1 MGTRNLTKV
10 IKHNKVVVAQY
21 GQWDGYPSGQGAT
34 VWFAIKKPGQMEG
47 LDNNLYLT
55 YQPSDDQRM
64 EMSKPFLD
72 GSMPGMMTQDSGK
85 AFGEKYPSLTRDT
98 GADIL
103 NVIAEAT
110 EPVPLYLDIDFENDD
125 LFCEGVYTVNLDNKT
140 FTSKYDGR
148 EVRMSFSEVR
158 TGTLGDYLIRFY
170 PDDPEH
176 VAELVESINRH
187 TLVTTS

>member
-10 IKHNKVVVAQY
+10 IKNNRVVVAQY

-34 VWFAIKKPGQMEG
+34 VFFAIQKPGQMEG

-55 YQPSDDQRM
+55 YEPSDDERM
-64 EMSKPFLD
+64 EMAKPFLD
-72 GSMPGMMTQDSGK
+72 GSMPGMMTYDSGK
-85 AFGEKYPSLTRDT
+85 AYGEKYPSLTRDT
-98 GADIL
+98 GANIL

-140 FTSKYDGR
+140 FTSKFNGQT
-148 EVRMSFSEVR
+148 VRMSFSEVR
-158 TGTLGDYLIRFY
+158 TGTLGDYLIRLY

-176 VAELVESINRH
+176 VDELVASIRRTN
-187 TLVTTS
+187 LVTN

>member
-10 IKHNKVVVAQY
+10 IKDGKVVVAQY

-47 LDNNLYLT
+47 LEANLHLT
-55 YQPSDDQRM
+55 YEPSDDERM
-64 EMSKPFLD
+64 EMAKPFLD
-72 GSMPGMMTQDSGK
+72 GSMPGMMTYDSGK
-85 AFGEKYPSLTRDT
+85 AYGEKYPSLTRDT
-98 GADIL
+98 GASIL

-110 EPVPLYLDIDFENDD
+110 EPVPLYLDIDFENDE

-140 FTSKYDGR
+140 FTSKFDGR
-148 EVRMSFSEVR
+148 TVRMSWAEVR
-158 TGTLGDYLIRFY
+158 TGTIGDYLIRFY

-176 VAELVESINRH
+176 VDELVESIRKTN
-187 TLVTTS
+187 LVTN

>member
-10 IKHNKVVVAQY
+10 IKDGKVVVAQY

-34 VWFAIKKPGQMEG
+34 VFFAIQKKGQMEG
-47 LDNNLYLT
+47 LEANLNLT
-55 YQPSDDQRM
+55 YEPSDDERM
-64 EMSKPFLD
+64 EMAKPFLD
-72 GSMPGMMTQDSGK
+72 GSMPGMMTYDSGK

-158 TGTLGDYLIRFY
+158 TGTLADYLIRFY

-176 VAELVESINRH
+176 VDELVASVYRH
-187 TLVTTS
+187 NLVTN

>member
-10 IKHNKVVVAQY
+10 IKNNKVVVAQY

-34 VWFAIKKPGQMEG
+34 VFFAIQKPGQMEG
-47 LDNNLYLT
+47 LENNLYLT
-55 YQPSDDQRM
+55 YEPSDDERM
-64 EMSKPFLD
+64 EMAKPFLD
-72 GSMPGMMTQDSGK
+72 GSMPGMMTIESGK
-85 AFGEKYPSLTRDT
+85 LFSEKYPSLSRDT
-98 GADIL
+98 GASIL

-110 EPVPLYLDIDFENDD
+110 EPVPLYLDIDFENDE

-140 FTSKYDGR
+140 FTSKFDGR

-158 TGTLGDYLIRFY
+158 TGTVGDYLIRFY

-176 VAELVESINRH
+176 VDELVESVRKTN
-187 TLVTTS
+187 LVTN

>member
-10 IKHNKVVVAQY
+10 IKNNKVVVAQY

-34 VWFAIKKPGQMEG
+34 VFFAIQKPGQMEG
-47 LDNNLYLT
+47 LEANPHLT
-55 YQPSDDQRM
+55 YEPSDDERM
-64 EMSKPFLD
+64 EMAKPFLD
-72 GSMPGMMTQDSGK
+72 GSMPGMMTYDSGK

-98 GADIL
+98 GASIL

-110 EPVPLYLDIDFENDD
+110 EPVPLYLDIDFENDE

-140 FTSKYDGR
+140 FTSKFDGR

-158 TGTLGDYLIRFY
+158 TGTVGDYLIRFY

-176 VAELVESINRH
+176 VDELVESVRKTN
-187 TLVTTS
+187 LVTN

>member
-34 VWFAIKKPGQMEG
+34 VWFSIKKPGQMEA
-47 LDNNLYLT
+47 LDANLYLT
-55 YQPSDDQRM
+55 YQPSDDERM

-72 GSMPGMMTQDSGK
+72 GSMPGMMTYDSGK

-158 TGTLGDYLIRFY
+158 TGTLADYLIRFY

-176 VAELVESINRH
+176 VDELVESINRQN
-187 TLVTTS
+187 LVTNS

>member
-10 IKHNKVVVAQY
+10 IKNNRVVVAQY

-34 VWFAIKKPGQMEG
+34 VFFAIQKPGQMEG

-55 YQPSDDQRM
+55 YEPSEDERM
-64 EMSKPFLD
+64 EMAKPFLD
-72 GSMPGMMTQDSGK
+72 GSMPGMMTYDSGK

-98 GADIL
+98 GANIL

-140 FTSKYDGR
+140 FTSKFDGQTI
-148 EVRMSFSEVR
+148 RMSFSAVR
-158 TGTLGDYLIRFY
+158 TGTIGDYLIRFY
-170 PDDPEH
+170 PDNPER
-176 VAELVESINRH
+176 VDELVLSIKRENG
-187 TLVTTS
+187 LVTN

>member
-10 IKHNKVVVAQY
+10 IKNNKVVVAQY

-34 VWFAIKKPGQMEG
+34 VWFAIKKAGQMEG
-47 LDNNLYLT
+47 LEANLNLIYE
-55 YQPSDDQRM
+55 PSDDERM
-64 EMSKPFLD
+64 EMAKPFLD
-72 GSMPGMMTQDSGK
+72 GSMPGMMTYDSGK

-158 TGTLGDYLIRFY
+158 TGTLADYLIRFY

-176 VAELVESINRH
+176 VDELVESIRRTN
-187 TLVTTS
+187 LVTN

>member
-10 IKHNKVVVAQY
+10 IKNNKVVVAQY

-34 VWFAIKKPGQMEG
+34 VFFAIQKAGQMEG
-47 LDNNLYLT
+47 LEANLHLT
-55 YQPSDDQRM
+55 YEPSEDERM
-64 EMSKPFLD
+64 EMTKPFLD
-72 GSMPGMMTQDSGK
+72 GSMPGMMTIESGK
-85 AFGEKYPSLTRDT
+85 LFSEKYPSLSRDT

-103 NVIAEAT
+103 NVIAEAI

-125 LFCEGVYTVNLDNKT
+125 LMCEGVYTVNLDNKT
-140 FTSKYDGR
+140 FTSKFDGQT
-148 EVRMSFSEVR
+148 VRMSFSEVR

-176 VAELVESINRH
+176 VDELVESVRKTN
-187 TLVTTS
+187 LVTN

>member
-10 IKHNKVVVAQY
+10 IKNNKVVVSQY

-34 VWFAIKKPGQMEG
+34 VFFAIQKPGQMEG
-47 LDNNLYLT
+47 LDANLYLT
-55 YQPSDDQRM
+55 YEVSEDELK
-64 EMSKPFLD
+64 EMWKPF
-72 GSMPGMMTQDSGK
+72 TGK
-85 AFGEKYPSLTRDT
+85 AHAEGWVTLEEGKQFSEKYPSLSRDT

-110 EPVPLYLDIDFENDD
+110 EPVPLVIDTEFENDE

-140 FTSKYDGR
+140 FTSKFDGQTI
-148 EVRMSFSEVR
+148 RMSFSEVR

-176 VAELVESINRH
+176 VDELVESVRRTN
-187 TLVTTS
+187 LVTN